1 MRNPDGSR
9 RDILLPGK
17 HNSDKSL
24 KEYERILAMLR
35 TTGGE
40 MRTVGRRIDGLS
52 IAELV
57 LQFMV
62 QHVQTYYVHPVTKKP
77 SREQINFKE
86 SLRPLVRL
94 YGETLAAEFGPL
106 AFKSVREAMVC
117 GSWKNEKETEQYQG
131 TKRKIGLART
141 TTNQH
146 CGRIKML
153 FRWASENELIPASVY
168 HGLQSVSGLRRGRSA
183 ARETEPV
190 KPANPETVDAI
201 VRELPPITG
210 DIVRLLLLTG
220 ARVGEMCELKSPDID
235 RTGPVWFATLDKHK
249 TAHHGHIRTICFGP
263 QAQLILNRYLKADP
277 DAYLFSPAEQNK
289 ILMEK
294 KRAARKT
301 QVQPSQQNRKKK
313 RPSHKPGE
321 RFDHNAINRAIAR
334 AAERLGVDRFHVHQ
348 LRHTA
353 ALNILRE
360 HGAEAA
366 RSVLGHR
373 QINMTLHYSGI
384 DIEKAKDTMRKIG

>member
-1 MRNPDGSR
+1 M
-9 RDILLPGK
+9 
-17 HNSDKSL
+17 
-24 KEYERILAMLR
+24 
-35 TTGGE
+35 
-40 MRTVGRRIDGLS
+40 
-52 IAELV
+52 
-57 LQFMV
+57 
-62 QHVQTYYVHPVTKKP
+62 
-77 SREQINFKE
+77 
-86 SLRPLVRL
+86 
-94 YGETLAAEFGPL
+94 
-106 AFKSVREAMVC
+106 
-117 GSWKNEKETEQYQG
+117 
-131 TKRKIGLART
+131 
-141 TTNQH
+141 
-146 CGRIKML
+146 
-153 FRWASENELIPASVY
+153 
-168 HGLQSVSGLRRGRSA
+168 
-183 ARETEPV
+183 
-190 KPANPETVDAI
+190 
-201 VRELPPITG
+201 
-210 DIVRLLLLTG
+210 
-220 ARVGEMCELKSPDID
+220 
-235 RTGPVWFATLDKHK
+235 
-249 TAHHGHIRTICFGP
+249 
-263 QAQLILNRYLKADP
+263 NRYLKADP